1 MFQVIGISSSSFSH
15 AVSRLLGAVGHLMP
29 KWRPPVQTELPSTE
43 LLSTMTTAEWA
54 DLPTWHPASPED

>member
-1 MFQVIGISSSSFSH
+1 MSQVIGISSSSFLR

-29 KWRPPVQTELPSTE
+29 KWRPPVQTELPST
-43 LLSTMTTAEWA
+43 MTLVEWA